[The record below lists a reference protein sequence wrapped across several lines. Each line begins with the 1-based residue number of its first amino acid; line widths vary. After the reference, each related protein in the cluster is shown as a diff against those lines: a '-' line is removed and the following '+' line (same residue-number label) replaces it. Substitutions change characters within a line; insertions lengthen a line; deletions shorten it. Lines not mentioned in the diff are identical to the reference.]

1 VREAFESYLKN
12 RNYRPE
18 RIEKA
23 MLTVKELEQYLRSIG
38 SSSRDMDLNALRGH
52 LSQLM
57 DQGANSPDRLLD
69 LARYFAFSGRS
80 DLFIHLATI
89 LNSYEILPLMNQRV
103 GEMMG
108 EAKRE
113 TIFHGFNMP
122 PLGTSPEELP
132 PLTQRIIHRMEAEL
146 TPEQCRSILTWN
158 YHEISKESFSEKK
171 VRFDNAAS
179 IDEFLKGE
187 HVALIKDLKEC
198 LRAGRPWYEQEIT
211 QEFVDR
217 VASDQKVQTGV
228 RQGDRIICEKVPFD
242 PKHFYAET
250 NPMLRRYH
258 YCHCPLVRSAIK
270 AGRPKISPTFCYCSA
285 GFEKTAWDAIFDEP
299 VEVDVLQTVLGGGE
313 RCVFSIKVPDGKLK

>member
-1 VREAFESYLKN
+1 MRETFESYLKN

-18 RIEKA
+18 RIEEA
-23 MLTVKELEQYLRSIG
+23 MLTVKELEQYLESIG

-122 PLGTSPEELP
+122 SLGTSPEELP
-132 PLTQRIIHRMEAEL
+132 PLTQRILHRMEAEL
-146 TPEQCRSILTWN
+146 TTEQCRSILTWN
-158 YHEISKESFSEKK
+158 YHEIPKESFSEKK

-187 HVALIKDLKEC
+187 HVALLKDLKEC
-198 LRAGRPWYEQEIT
+198 LRVGKPWYEQEIT
-211 QEFVDR
+211 QEFIDR
-217 VASDQKVQTGV
+217 VASDQRVQTGV

-250 NPMLRRYH
+250 NPVLRRYH

-299 VEVDVLQTVLGGGE
+299 VEVDVLQTVLGGGD
-313 RCVFSIKVPDGKLK
+313 RCVFSIKVPEGKLK

>member
-18 RIEKA
+18 RIEEA

-38 SSSRDMDLNALRGH
+38 SGSCDMDLNALRGH

-89 LNSYEILPLMNQRV
+89 LNSYEILPLMNNRV
-103 GEMMG
+103 REMMG

-132 PLTQRIIHRMEAEL
+132 PL
-146 TPEQCRSILTWN
+146 P
-158 YHEISKESFSEKK
+158 
-171 VRFDNAAS
+171 
-179 IDEFLKGE
+179 
-187 HVALIKDLKEC
+187 
-198 LRAGRPWYEQEIT
+198 
-211 QEFVDR
+211 
-217 VASDQKVQTGV
+217 
-228 RQGDRIICEKVPFD
+228 
-242 PKHFYAET
+242 
-250 NPMLRRYH
+250 
-258 YCHCPLVRSAIK
+258 SA
-270 AGRPKISPTFCYCSA
+270 
-285 GFEKTAWDAIFDEP
+285 
-299 VEVDVLQTVLGGGE
+299 
-313 RCVFSIKVPDGKLK
+313 